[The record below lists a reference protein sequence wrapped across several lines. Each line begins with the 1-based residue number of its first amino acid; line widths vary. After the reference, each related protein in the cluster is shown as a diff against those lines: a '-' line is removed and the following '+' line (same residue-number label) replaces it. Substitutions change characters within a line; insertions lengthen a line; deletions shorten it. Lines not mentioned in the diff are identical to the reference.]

1 MAILVAENEDLKM
14 QIKSLKDK
22 FEILAEEI
30 ETARVKNEIRA
41 LHAKWTIS
49 FFGYFDTGIYIFQKV
64 LTFSDFLDCSEKMAT
79 DYMRNMLS
87 ELMGSQ
93 DTDGGG
99 EPSKCSIWKFE
110 ISF

>member
-41 LHAKWTIS
+41 LHAKWKIS
-49 FFGYFDTGIYIFQKV
+49 FFVVILILEFIFFK
-64 LTFSDFLDCSEKMAT
+64 K
-79 DYMRNMLS
+79 R
-87 ELMGSQ
+87 
-93 DTDGGG
+93 
-99 EPSKCSIWKFE
+99 
-110 ISF
+110 

>member
-41 LHAKWTIS
+41 LHAKWI
-49 FFGYFDTGIYIFQKV
+49 FFGYFDTGIYIFQKI
-64 LTFSDFLDCSEKMAT
+64 LIFRF
-79 DYMRNMLS
+79 
-87 ELMGSQ
+87 
-93 DTDGGG
+93 
-99 EPSKCSIWKFE
+99 F
-110 ISF
+110 

>member
-49 FFGYFDTGIYIFQKV
+49 FFVVILILEFIFFK
-64 LTFSDFLDCSEKMAT
+64 
-79 DYMRNMLS
+79 
-87 ELMGSQ
+87 
-93 DTDGGG
+93 
-99 EPSKCSIWKFE
+99 KC
-110 ISF
+110 